1 MKTAACTVTVLIL
14 ALALSLFPSV
24 FEPAVPETAQGGP
37 VQPSVTARSPG
48 TAAPTDHSGETPGQ
62 AFMLAHAQAAQPS
75 NGCIDAMV
83 GLGCRMQSQI
93 PVWNRFA
100 GMFAHR
106 FGITCPVG
114 PTSRLL

>member
-1 MKTAACTVTVLIL
+1 MKTTAFTVTVLIL

-24 FEPAVPETAQGGP
+24 FEPAAPESAQGGT
-37 VQPSVTARSPG
+37 VQPSVTARSPAP
-48 TAAPTDHSGETPGQ
+48 AAPVDHPVETPEQ
-62 AFMLAHAQAAQPS
+62 AFMLVHAQAAQPS

-93 PVWNRFA
+93 PIWNRFA